1 MKPIWKSGQMTKSL
15 TVVPGSQLD
24 KAQKENIS
32 LAQSFLSAE
41 IVIVFDN
48 SGSMSENDAPGNQ
61 TRRNYAEKQLRYLQG
76 KYPGKV
82 ALVCFASS
90 VEYSPSGIITP
101 VGGSTA
107 LHKALEFVKV
117 ADNTGLKII
126 VVSDGEPDIEDAALN
141 VARTYKSKIDCVY
154 CGPEDGTYGRDFLK
168 RLAAATGG
176 QFFKSDAPGQ
186 LLEQTET
193 LLLGG

>member
-1 MKPIWKSGQMTKSL
+1 MSKSL
-15 TVVPGSQLD
+15 AIVPGSQLD

-48 SGSMSENDAPGNQ
+48 SGSMGSADAPGNQ
-61 TRRNYAEKQLRYLQG
+61 TRRAYAEKQLHHLQG

-90 VEYSPSGIITP
+90 VEYSPGGIVTP

-107 LHKALEFVKV
+107 LHKALEFIKV
-117 ADNTGLKII
+117 ADDTGLKII
-126 VVSDGEPDIEDAALN
+126 VISDGEPDMEDAALN
-141 VARTYKSKIDCVY
+141 VAKTFKSKIDCIY

-193 LLLGG
+193 LLLRG